1 MRKTFRKS
9 ILCIG
14 KKAIPAELGVI
25 IGAIAEFQR
34 LINHDLQSEK
44 KEVQIYMCGAL
55 EELVNEGVQRNRQ
68 EGRMCGAESVKGSAL
83 VFGGRKSG
91 RKGCR
96 A

>member
-1 MRKTFRKS
+1 
-9 ILCIG
+9 
-14 KKAIPAELGVI
+14 
-25 IGAIAEFQR
+25 
-34 LINHDLQSEK
+34 
-44 KEVQIYMCGAL
+44 MCGAL
-55 EELVNEGVQRNRQ
+55 EELVNEGVQRSRQ